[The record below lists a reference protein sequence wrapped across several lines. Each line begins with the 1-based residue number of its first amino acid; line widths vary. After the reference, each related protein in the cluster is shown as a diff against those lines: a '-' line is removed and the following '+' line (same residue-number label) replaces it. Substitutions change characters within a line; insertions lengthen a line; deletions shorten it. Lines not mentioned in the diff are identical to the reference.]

1 MSPPSSATSRRRRRH
16 APSARAPP
24 SAAAAPAG
32 APHALS
38 PAGLG
43 EGETQGLERHRV
55 IWEEE
60 EEHAATFS
68 HVEEERKSGP
78 GAFEES

>member
-1 MSPPSSATSRRRRRH
+1 
-16 APSARAPP
+16 
-24 SAAAAPAG
+24 
-32 APHALS
+32 
-38 PAGLG
+38 
-43 EGETQGLERHRV
+43 LERHGV